1 MPPRE
6 ATPLCWLRIFCQ
18 YHGPTCRG
26 ERFQPQQLNNW
37 LACISLGHHSHS
49 VRSICDFEIKWPN
62 FGCDM
67 KWLCWSSSSWFMLL
81 NPFLALRIH
90 ISVRSKPT
98 DLWQHILEQWQPE
111 RVWSSSSSS
120 RDNLVAGSSL
130 DFLFLNH
137 NKFRSG
143 RPFQVFSVWKNA
155 QKEALGCVCLSA
167 QRFKMKWNEMRWH
180 LLCQRSLCQSCQ
192 LPKSWHKFRRSAS

>member
-137 NKFRSG
+137 NKFREWTTFSG
-143 RPFQVFSVWKNA
+143 LFSL
-155 QKEALGCVCLSA
+155 KECSERGSRMCLPVCA
-167 QRFKMKWNEMRWH
+167 KIQNEMKWNEMA
-180 LLCQRSLCQSCQ
+180 LAL
-192 LPKSWHKFRRSAS
+192 SAVSMPIMPVAKKLA